1 MDGIAEPTPLD
12 RDVLKELI
20 AERASRLFDVRRTD
34 GHIVF
39 DLEADATIPAEYVL
53 LRHFLGEIEPET
65 ERRIALYLRAKQSE
79 DGSWPL
85 FEAGAGDLSATVKAY
100 WALKLIGDP
109 EEAPHMARA
118 RAWILARG
126 GAAKANVFTRIAL
139 ALFGHIPWRG
149 VPVIPVEVMLLPRWF
164 PFHLS
169 KVAYWSRTVMVP
181 LLVLCAK
188 KARAANPTGRGLDE
202 LFVVPPEKV
211 RQYQVNPTG
220 SLVGEGFLLL
230 DRLLRLVE
238 PFMPRRLRARAI
250 AEAERFVL
258 SHLNGKDGLG
268 AIYPAMA
275 NAVMMLK
282 TLGYPDEHPA
292 MATAREAV
300 ERLKVER
307 GDQIWFQPCVSP
319 VWDTALSAHALLET
333 GAADDPRLIAMLDW
347 LKDRQILDHQ
357 GDWKVRRPH
366 VRPGGWAFQ
375 YANPDYPDVDDTA
388 VVAMAMHRQG
398 DPKYQEAIARAC
410 EWIVG
415 MQSSNG
421 GWGAFEPENE
431 HFYLNAIPFAD
442 HGALL
447 DPPTVDVT
455 ARCIGLLAQVDRAR
469 YARPIARALAWVKSQ
484 QEPDGSW
491 FGRWGANHIYGTWSV
506 LVALRAAG
514 VDLAEPWVQRA
525 VQWLK
530 AQQRE
535 DGGWGEGLETYE
547 PGRRGYAIES
557 TASQTAWALLA
568 LMSAGEFDTPEVK
581 RGIRWLERAPKEPD
595 TPRWVERLYTGTGFP
610 RVFYLKYHGYAAFF
624 PLWAV
629 ARYRAL
635 ERSNAREV
643 EWGM

>member
-1 MDGIAEPTPLD
+1 MNLAVDGARLTREAR
-12 RDVLKELI
+12 RDLI
-20 AERASRLFDVRRTD
+20 RERAEALYAFRKPD

-39 DLEADATIPAEYVL
+39 DLEADTTIPAEYVL
-53 LRHFLGEIEPET
+53 LKHFLGEMDSET
-65 ERRIALYLRAKQSE
+65 ERRIALYLRAEQSE

-85 FEAGAGDLSATVKAY
+85 FRAGAGDLSATVKAY

-109 EEAPHMARA
+109 VDAPHMVRA

-149 VPVIPVEVMLLPRWF
+149 VPVIPVEVMHLPLWF
-164 PFHLS
+164 PFHIS

-181 LLVLCAK
+181 LFVLTAL
-188 KARAANPTGRGLDE
+188 KARAANPTGRGLAE
-202 LFVVPPEKV
+202 LFVTPPEKV
-211 RQYQVNPTG
+211 RQYQVNPNG
-220 SLVGEGFLLL
+220 SRVGEAFLLL
-230 DRLLRLVE
+230 DRLLRALE
-238 PFMPRRLRARAI
+238 PLIPGPIRRSAI
-250 AEAERFVL
+250 RKAEAFVL
-258 SHLNGKDGLG
+258 DHLNGEDGLG

-275 NAVMMLK
+275 NAVMMFR
-282 TLGYPDEHPA
+282 TLGYPDDHPA
-292 MATAREAV
+292 MQTARRAIEL
-300 ERLKVER
+300 LKVER
-307 GDQIWFQPCVSP
+307 GDMVWFQPCVSP

-333 GAADDPRLIAMLDW
+333 GDRDDPRLIGLLDW
-347 LKDRQILDHQ
+347 LKDRQILDHR

-398 DPKYQEAIARAC
+398 DPRYAEAIERAC

-455 ARCIGLLAQVDRAR
+455 ARCVGLLAQVDRER
-469 YARPIARALAWVKSQ
+469 YAEPIARALAWIRSE
-484 QEPDGSW
+484 QEADGSW

-514 VDLAEPWVQRA
+514 VDPAEPWVQKA
-525 VQWLK
+525 VRWLK
-530 AQQRE
+530 AQQRD

-547 PGRRGYAIES
+547 PGRRGFAIES
-557 TASQTAWALLA
+557 TASQTAWALLG
-568 LMSAGEFDTPEVK
+568 LMAAGEVDAPEVA
-581 RGIRWLERAPKEPD
+581 RGIRWLEEAPREEG
-595 TPRWVERLYTGTGFP
+595 PRWVERMYTGTGFP

-629 ARYRAL
+629 ARYQAL
-635 ERSNAREV
+635 KDSNARDLP
-643 EWGM
+643 WGM

>member
-1 MDGIAEPTPLD
+1 MTIAVDGALLTREA
-12 RDVLKELI
+12 RRALI
-20 AERASRLFDVRRTD
+20 RERAETLYAFRKPD

-39 DLEADATIPAEYVL
+39 DLEADTTIPAEYVL
-53 LRHFLGEIEPET
+53 LRHFLGEPDPET
-65 ERRIALYLRAKQSE
+65 ERRIALYLRAEQAE

-85 FEAGAGDLSATVKAY
+85 FRAGAGDLSATIKAY

-109 EEAPHMARA
+109 VDAPHMVRA
-118 RAWILARG
+118 RSFILARG
-126 GAAKANVFTRIAL
+126 GAARANVFTRIAL

-149 VPVIPVEVMLLPRWF
+149 VPVIPVEVMHLPLWF

-181 LLVLCAK
+181 LLVLTALR
-188 KARAANPTGRGLDE
+188 ARAANPTGTTLAE
-202 LFVVPPEKV
+202 LFVTPPDRV
-211 RQYQVNPTG
+211 RQYQVNPNGTR
-220 SLVGEGFLLL
+220 VGEAFLLL
-230 DRLLRLVE
+230 DRLLRRLE
-238 PFMPRRLRARAI
+238 PLIPGPVRRAAI
-250 AEAERFVL
+250 RKAEAFVL
-258 SHLNGKDGLG
+258 SHLNGEDGLG

-275 NAVMMLK
+275 NAVMMFRA
-282 TLGYPDEHPA
+282 LGYPDDHPA
-292 MATAREAV
+292 MATARRAI

-307 GDQIWFQPCVSP
+307 GEMVWFQPCVSP

-333 GAADDPRLIAMLDW
+333 GDRDDPRLIGLLDW
-347 LKDRQILDHQ
+347 LKDRQILDHR
-357 GDWKVRRPH
+357 GDWQVRRPH

-388 VVAMAMHRQG
+388 VVAKAMHRQG
-398 DPKYQEAIARAC
+398 DPRYAEAIERAC

-455 ARCIGLLAQVDRAR
+455 ARCVGLLAQVDRDRFAG
-469 YARPIARALAWVKSQ
+469 PIARALGWIRAE
-484 QEPDGSW
+484 QEEDGSW
-491 FGRWGANHIYGTWSV
+491 FGRWGANYIYGTWSV

-514 VDLAEPWVQRA
+514 VDLAEPWVQKA
-525 VQWLK
+525 IGWLK

-547 PGRRGYAIES
+547 PGRRGHAIES
-557 TASQTAWALLA
+557 TASQTAWALLG
-568 LMSAGEFDTPEVK
+568 LMAAGEVDAPEVA
-581 RGIRWLERAPKEPD
+581 RGIRWLEKAPRED
-595 TPRWVERLYTGTGFP
+595 GPRWAERLYTGTGFP

-629 ARYRAL
+629 ARYQAL
-635 ERSNAREV
+635 RESNARDLP
-643 EWGM
+643 WGM